1 MAARDIARDLGAG
14 ALRGALVGLPIL
26 GIAGRLMMR
35 IIAHWEG
42 RSPVLTPSGTFTV
55 VMMGTVAGTIGG
67 MIHALLLR
75 FVRSALLRLALFGVF
90 AVLFTL
96 YAVRELLI
104 RPRLLFV
111 AIMIVYVVVLELLS
125 RTQRVREVAIDS

>member
-1 MAARDIARDLGAG
+1 
-14 ALRGALVGLPIL
+14 
-26 GIAGRLMMR
+26 MMR